1 MVNVRLMQSKRE
13 RNNREDETEV
23 PSASAGS
30 MAGAQSSG
38 SKTADERA
46 AHIAQSTEHGK
57 ETVTV
62 SAWAAMLLERTDLF
76 AIDPA

>member
-1 MVNVRLMQSKRE
+1 MVKVRLMQLKGK
-13 RNNREDETEV
+13 RNNREDEAEV
-23 PSASAGS
+23 PSASTGP
-30 MAGAQSSG
+30 MASAKSSG

-62 SAWAAMLLERTDLF
+62 SA
-76 AIDPA
+76 